1 MPVIPFT
8 LQNAAATRPWSSG
21 FGKPFAGQHAVPS
34 YGSGKQLAGFGHH
47 QRAEPSM
54 DEVAVESHVGGSQ
67 GEAGADSDE
76 VERAGDGPMC
86 EAAAAL
92 AGSAAVEGVARDES

>member
-1 MPVIPFT
+1 
-8 LQNAAATRPWSSG
+8 
-21 FGKPFAGQHAVPS
+21 
-34 YGSGKQLAGFGHH
+34 
-47 QRAEPSM
+47 M

-76 VERAGDGPMC
+76 VERAEDGPMC

>member
-1 MPVIPFT
+1 MENACQARDTAGMSNASRGGQKNVDGQEVSCIRVRE
-8 LQNAAATRPWSSG
+8 QN
-21 FGKPFAGQHAVPS
+21 
-34 YGSGKQLAGFGHH
+34 H

-76 VERAGDGPMC
+76 VERAEDGPMC